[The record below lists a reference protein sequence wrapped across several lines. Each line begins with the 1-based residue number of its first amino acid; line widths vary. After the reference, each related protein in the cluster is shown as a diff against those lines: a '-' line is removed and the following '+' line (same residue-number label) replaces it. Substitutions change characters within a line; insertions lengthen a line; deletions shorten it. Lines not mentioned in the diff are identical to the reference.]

1 MSDDL
6 LGPAGQATRIW
17 SDTLRLL
24 KQNPTLSP
32 RDKSWLEGVVPEAV
46 YGTTIVL
53 CVSNMA
59 TQQALQNELNA
70 PLLNALKII
79 SGNDMFP
86 AFKIVAPQVSQPEPQ
101 PPEYRHPDTAAKPS
115 EPFPAN
121 PSPTV
126 ADLAQES
133 YMPNSM
139 QSISSIDSISAE
151 MTEANQQPG
160 ATAPRIPGE
169 PSFPVRQQKV
179 MRDPETHLNKNSTF
193 DTFVPGDSN
202 RFARTVALAVA
213 EGTGQEFNP
222 LCIYGGS
229 GLGKTH
235 LLNAIGNYALVKDPT
250 LKVRYVNSEEFT
262 NEFIEAL
269 QARPRARTVSPNS
282 TADTARSTCCSSTT
296 SSSSAARKR
305 PSNSSSTRSTRC
317 IRPTSV
323 SSSRPMSRPRTSRA
337 SRHDSSR
344 VSTPDSPSM
353 SSRLILRPASLF
365 CA

>member
-133 YMPNSM
+133 YMPTACR
-139 QSISSIDSISAE
+139 QSPPSIRFRGNDGGESATRRHGSSNTRRAE
-151 MTEANQQPG
+151 FSG
-160 ATAPRIPGE
+160 TA
-169 PSFPVRQQKV
+169 
-179 MRDPETHLNKNSTF
+179 
-193 DTFVPGDSN
+193 
-202 RFARTVALAVA
+202 A
-213 EGTGQEFNP
+213 EG
-222 LCIYGGS
+222 
-229 GLGKTH
+229 
-235 LLNAIGNYALVKDPT
+235 D
-250 LKVRYVNSEEFT
+250 
-262 NEFIEAL
+262 
-269 QARPRARTVSPNS
+269 
-282 TADTARSTCCSSTT
+282 ARSGN
-296 SSSSAARKR
+296 
-305 PSNSSSTRSTRC
+305 PSEQKLDVRHVRSR
-317 IRPTSV
+317 
-323 SSSRPMSRPRTSRA
+323 
-337 SRHDSSR
+337 
-344 VSTPDSPSM
+344 
-353 SSRLILRPASLF
+353 
-365 CA
+365 

>member
-101 PPEYRHPDTAAKPS
+101 PPEYRHPDTASKPS

-121 PSPTV
+121 PSPIWLRNPTCPT
-126 ADLAQES
+126 ACS
-133 YMPNSM
+133 
-139 QSISSIDSISAE
+139 QSPPSIRF
-151 MTEANQQPG
+151 
-160 ATAPRIPGE
+160 PR
-169 PSFPVRQQKV
+169 K
-179 MRDPETHLNKNSTF
+179 
-193 DTFVPGDSN
+193 
-202 RFARTVALAVA
+202 
-213 EGTGQEFNP
+213 
-222 LCIYGGS
+222 
-229 GLGKTH
+229 
-235 LLNAIGNYALVKDPT
+235 
-250 LKVRYVNSEEFT
+250 
-262 NEFIEAL
+262 
-269 QARPRARTVSPNS
+269 
-282 TADTARSTCCSSTT
+282 
-296 SSSSAARKR
+296 
-305 PSNSSSTRSTRC
+305 
-317 IRPTSV
+317 
-323 SSSRPMSRPRTSRA
+323 
-337 SRHDSSR
+337 
-344 VSTPDSPSM
+344 
-353 SSRLILRPASLF
+353 
-365 CA
+365 

>member
-179 MRDPETHLNKNSTF
+179 MRDPETHLNKNCC
-193 DTFVPGDSN
+193 
-202 RFARTVALAVA
+202 ARL
-213 EGTGQEFNP
+213 
-222 LCIYGGS
+222 
-229 GLGKTH
+229 
-235 LLNAIGNYALVKDPT
+235 
-250 LKVRYVNSEEFT
+250 
-262 NEFIEAL
+262 
-269 QARPRARTVSPNS
+269 
-282 TADTARSTCCSSTT
+282 
-296 SSSSAARKR
+296 
-305 PSNSSSTRSTRC
+305 
-317 IRPTSV
+317 
-323 SSSRPMSRPRTSRA
+323 
-337 SRHDSSR
+337 
-344 VSTPDSPSM
+344 
-353 SSRLILRPASLF
+353 
-365 CA
+365 

>member
-235 LLNAIGNYALVKDPT
+235 LLNAIGN
-250 LKVRYVNSEEFT
+250 
-262 NEFIEAL
+262 
-269 QARPRARTVSPNS
+269 
-282 TADTARSTCCSSTT
+282 
-296 SSSSAARKR
+296 
-305 PSNSSSTRSTRC
+305 
-317 IRPTSV
+317 
-323 SSSRPMSRPRTSRA
+323 
-337 SRHDSSR
+337 
-344 VSTPDSPSM
+344 
-353 SSRLILRPASLF
+353 
-365 CA
+365 

>member
-101 PPEYRHPDTAAKPS
+101 PPASRHPDTTAKPS

-139 QSISSIDSISAE
+139 QSISSIDSI
-151 MTEANQQPG
+151 
-160 ATAPRIPGE
+160 PR
-169 PSFPVRQQKV
+169 K
-179 MRDPETHLNKNSTF
+179 
-193 DTFVPGDSN
+193 
-202 RFARTVALAVA
+202 
-213 EGTGQEFNP
+213 
-222 LCIYGGS
+222 
-229 GLGKTH
+229 
-235 LLNAIGNYALVKDPT
+235 
-250 LKVRYVNSEEFT
+250 
-262 NEFIEAL
+262 
-269 QARPRARTVSPNS
+269 
-282 TADTARSTCCSSTT
+282 
-296 SSSSAARKR
+296 
-305 PSNSSSTRSTRC
+305 
-317 IRPTSV
+317 
-323 SSSRPMSRPRTSRA
+323 
-337 SRHDSSR
+337 
-344 VSTPDSPSM
+344 
-353 SSRLILRPASLF
+353 
-365 CA
+365 

>member
-101 PPEYRHPDTAAKPS
+101 PPASRHPDTAAKPS

-139 QSISSIDSISAE
+139 QSIGNDGGESATRRHGSSNTRRAE
-151 MTEANQQPG
+151 FSG
-160 ATAPRIPGE
+160 TA
-169 PSFPVRQQKV
+169 
-179 MRDPETHLNKNSTF
+179 
-193 DTFVPGDSN
+193 
-202 RFARTVALAVA
+202 A
-213 EGTGQEFNP
+213 EG
-222 LCIYGGS
+222 
-229 GLGKTH
+229 
-235 LLNAIGNYALVKDPT
+235 D
-250 LKVRYVNSEEFT
+250 
-262 NEFIEAL
+262 
-269 QARPRARTVSPNS
+269 
-282 TADTARSTCCSSTT
+282 ARSGN
-296 SSSSAARKR
+296 
-305 PSNSSSTRSTRC
+305 PSEQKLDVRHVRSR
-317 IRPTSV
+317 
-323 SSSRPMSRPRTSRA
+323 
-337 SRHDSSR
+337 
-344 VSTPDSPSM
+344 
-353 SSRLILRPASLF
+353 
-365 CA
+365 